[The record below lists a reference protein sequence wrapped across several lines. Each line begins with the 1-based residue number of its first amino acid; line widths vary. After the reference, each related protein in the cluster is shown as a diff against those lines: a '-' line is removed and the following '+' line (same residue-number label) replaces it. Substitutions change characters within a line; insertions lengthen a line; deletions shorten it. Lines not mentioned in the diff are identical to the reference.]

1 MVQVR
6 QAVAGDLE
14 ELVRIA
20 RLSATA
26 AQWSKEQYQVL
37 FSEISNQ
44 SRFCLVVEQESRPCG
59 FLIGRAV
66 AEEWEIENIAVLPE
80 ARRRGLGSRLLN
92 EFLARAD
99 NGAGASVFLEVRESN
114 QSALQLYQKWGF
126 SEAGRRRN
134 YYQNPP
140 EDALILKI
148 SFPGRS
154 RI

>member
-1 MVQVR
+1 MIRVR

-14 ELVRIA
+14 ELLRIA

-26 AQWSKEQYQVL
+26 AQWPDEQYQAL
-37 FSEISNQ
+37 FSESSYQ
-44 SRFCLVVEQESRPCG
+44 SRLCLVVEQDTRTCG

-66 AEEWEIENIAVLPE
+66 AEEWEIENIAILPE

-92 EFLARAD
+92 EFLARTEND
-99 NGAGASVFLEVRESN
+99 AGASIFLEVRESN
-114 QSALQLYQKWGF
+114 QAARQLYEKWGF
-126 SEAGRRRN
+126 SEAGRRKN
-134 YYQNPP
+134 YYQKPQ

>member
-1 MVQVR
+1 MVRVR
-6 QAVAGDLE
+6 QAAAGDLE

-26 AQWSKEQYQVL
+26 SQWPREQYEAL
-37 FSEISNQ
+37 FSQ
-44 SRFCLVVEQESRPCG
+44 SSYQNRSALVVEQDSQICG
-59 FLIGRAV
+59 FLVGRAV

-92 EFLARAD
+92 EFLERVESES
-99 NGAGASVFLEVRESN
+99 GTSVYLEVRESN
-114 QSALQLYQKWGF
+114 RAARGLYQKWGF

-134 YYQNPP
+134 YYQEPQ
-140 EDALILKI
+140 EDALVLKI

>member
-1 MVQVR
+1 MIRVR

-14 ELVRIA
+14 QMMRIA
-20 RLSATA
+20 GLSATA
-26 AQWSKEQYQVL
+26 AQWSREQYHSL
-37 FSEISNQ
+37 FPENSYQNRVS
-44 SRFCLVVEQESRPCG
+44 LVVEQDSRICG

-66 AEEWEIENIAVLPE
+66 GDEWEIENLGVVPE

-92 EFLARAD
+92 EFLARVVSE
-99 NGAGASVFLEVRESN
+99 AGASIYLEVRGSN
-114 QSALQLYQKWGF
+114 RAALGLYQKWGF
-126 SEAGRRRN
+126 SEAGRRKN
-134 YYQNPP
+134 YYHDPQ